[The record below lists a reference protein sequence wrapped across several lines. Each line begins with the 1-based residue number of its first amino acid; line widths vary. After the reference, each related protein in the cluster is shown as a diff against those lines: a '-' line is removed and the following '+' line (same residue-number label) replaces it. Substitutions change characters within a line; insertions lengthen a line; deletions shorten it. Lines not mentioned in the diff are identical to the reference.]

1 VAERYLYIPSLGSC
15 LILALISERA
25 GKATRSQI
33 PGILLVLV
41 ILGYYGALTM
51 DRNRDWRDE
60 ETFWSETAKTSP
72 YDGAFFNFGI
82 LYFETGQYHL
92 AKREFQSALVL
103 DPSMTRERDPAK
115 YESLRQSV
123 MVLEEAGY

>member
-1 VAERYLYIPSLGSC
+1 M
-15 LILALISERA
+15 
-25 GKATRSQI
+25 
-33 PGILLVLV
+33 

-92 AKREFQSALVL
+92 AKRECPGPY
-103 DPSMTRERDPAK
+103 PSMTRERDPAK